1 MTGFSDSPHE
11 LGEYKPEDESV
22 AAEPTGFDHELDQ
35 ALVPADPEGAP
46 SAYDFQERGEH
57 AEAMQDTESGSG
69 EGAYQDGEVKRDLR
83 EAKQYVELIILD
95 LAQVGT
101 SEQDVVAEVREE
113 AESLLRSLKMVQSLL
128 AAQQSVPSGLAGAV
142 IFRVELVREAAQD
155 AADHAHGELA
165 KVLERV
171 LKRLGR
177 VGRRLLSM
185 NLQLLPVREWS
196 LSGELSALFVRG
208 SISVTFGK

>member
-1 MTGFSDSPHE
+1 
-11 LGEYKPEDESV
+11 
-22 AAEPTGFDHELDQ
+22 
-35 ALVPADPEGAP
+35 
-46 SAYDFQERGEH
+46 
-57 AEAMQDTESGSG
+57 MQDTESGSG